1 MAVAVRAGETSGP
14 ERERPDEA
22 PEPPRA
28 LAEGPE
34 LVRLMGDD
42 PDGIIL
48 DDDPQDRPA
57 RAA

>member
-1 MAVAVRAGETSGP
+1 MAVAVRTGEAPGP

-22 PEPPRA
+22 PPPPRA

-42 PDGIIL
+42 PDDITL
-48 DDDPQDRPA
+48 DLEPQERPA
-57 RAA
+57 RTA

>member
-1 MAVAVRAGETSGP
+1 VRTGEAPGP

-22 PEPPRA
+22 PAPARA

-42 PDGIIL
+42 PDDITL
-48 DDDPQDRPA
+48 DDEPQERPA
-57 RAA
+57 RTA